1 MSPQISLFDGGGAAS
16 APEPAPGS
24 SPETAVPV
32 SAVNAAVRRL
42 LEQSFAPF
50 WVVGEIANWK
60 PHASGHRWF
69 SLRDADAQLPAVMWR
84 SDAARLPAD
93 PEEGMEVFAFGTLT
107 LYEARG
113 QYQLVVRRL
122 EARGEGLWRLAFERL
137 RARLAQEGLL
147 DPARKRPV
155 PRVPRTV
162 GVVTSRSGAALR
174 DVIAVI
180 RRRAPWTRI
189 LVSDCRVQGEG
200 AEDDLVAALERL
212 TREGSSDVIL
222 LTRGGGSVED
232 LWAFNGERLARAIAA
247 SPIPTVSAVGH
258 EIDVTISDLV
268 ADLRAATPSAAA
280 EAITTEDAVLRGAL
294 RDRASRLVGSLRERT
309 ERGEERV
316 RDRLERM
323 FGAWERGAS
332 DRRSRLAVAA
342 ARLEAMSPVAT
353 LARGYAVPLDARGR
367 VLRGVEAFEPGAPF
381 VLRVRD
387 GRVRARVESTEE
399 ER

>member
-1 MSPQISLFDGGGAAS
+1 
-16 APEPAPGS
+16 
-24 SPETAVPV
+24 
-32 SAVNAAVRRL
+32 VNAAVRRL
-42 LEQSFAPF
+42 LEESVAPF

-60 PHASGHRWF
+60 PHVSGHRWF

-113 QYQLVVRRL
+113 QYQFTVRRL
-122 EARGEGLWRLAFERL
+122 EARGEGLWRLAFEKL
-137 RARLAQEGLL
+137 RARLAEEGLL
-147 DPARKRPV
+147 DPARKRAV

-174 DVIAVI
+174 DVISVI

-189 LVSDCRVQGEG
+189 LVSDCRVQGDG

-212 TREGSSDVIL
+212 LREGSSDVIL

-247 SPIPTVSAVGH
+247 SSIPTVSAVGH

-280 EAITTEDAVLRGAL
+280 EAITTEDAVLRAVL
-294 RDRASRLVGSLRERT
+294 RDRAGRLVGTLRERT
-309 ERGEERV
+309 ERGEERL
-316 RDRLERM
+316 RDRAARLRD
-323 FGAWERGAS
+323 AWERIDS
-332 DRRSRLAVAA
+332 DRRARLAVSA
-342 ARLEAMSPVAT
+342 ARLEALSPLAT
-353 LARGYAVPLDARGR
+353 LARGYAVPEDESGR
-367 VLRGVEAFEPGAPF
+367 VLRRLDAFEIGAPF
-381 VLRVRD
+381 LLRVRD
-387 GRVRARVESTEE
+387 GRIGARVESKRE